1 LIQEFASMRHVLT
14 LLELTPDEI
23 HRIFHLTKDLKD
35 KLAAGIREPVL
46 PGRVQAMLFEK
57 PSLRT
62 RVSFETAMAHLGGTT
77 LFLGQEVGWG
87 EREAASDFAQVLSQ
101 YVDVVICRSNS
112 HARVEELARYCT
124 CPVING
130 LTDLAHPCQALADLY
145 TLDEI
150 HGPLEG
156 KRLAYIGDAN
166 NVARSLAVA
175 CGKLGVELAIASPAK
190 YQFDRSFL
198 EQLIA
203 AAPEVRIFQTAD
215 PEEAV
220 RGAIGVYTDVW
231 TSMGQEAE
239 RETRRKAF
247 AGYQVTA
254 KLMEEAPEGAVF
266 LHCLPARRGEE
277 VTGDVIDG
285 HYSAVLVQA
294 ANRMHVQKGLL
305 AWLLHEM
312 KE

>member
-1 LIQEFASMRHVLT
+1 MRHLLT
-14 LLELTPDEI
+14 LLELSPEEFR
-23 HRIFHLTKDLKD
+23 RIFALTKELKD
-35 KLAAGIREPVL
+35 KFQEGIREPVL
-46 PGRVQAMLFEK
+46 PGRVQALLFEK

-62 RVSFETAMAHLGGTT
+62 RVSFEAAMAHLGGTT
-77 LFLGQEVGWG
+77 LFLGQDVGWQK
-87 EREAASDFAQVLSQ
+87 REAAADFAQVLSQ
-101 YVDVVICRSNS
+101 YVDVVICRASN

-130 LTDLAHPCQALADLY
+130 LTDQAHPCQALADLY

-156 KRLAYIGDAN
+156 KRLAYVGDAN

-175 CGKLGVELAIASPAK
+175 CGKLGVEFAIASPPK
-190 YQFDRSFL
+190 YQFDRAFL
-198 EQLIA
+198 EMLTG
-203 AAPEVRIFQTAD
+203 AAPDVRVLQTVD
-215 PEEAV
+215 PREAV
-220 RGAIGVYTDVW
+220 AGAIGVYTDVW

-239 RETRRKAF
+239 ADARRKAF
-247 AGYQVTA
+247 AGFQVNST
-254 KLMEEAPEGAVF
+254 LMEQAPEGAVF

-277 VTGDVIDG
+277 VTDEVIDG

-305 AWLLHEM
+305 AWLLHEV
-312 KE
+312 E

>member
-1 LIQEFASMRHVLT
+1 MRHVLT
-14 LLELTPDEI
+14 LLEISTDEI
-23 HRIFHLTKDLKD
+23 KRIFHLSKTLKD
-35 KLAAGIREPVL
+35 QFEAGIREPVL
-46 PGRVQAMLFEK
+46 PGRVLALLFEK

-77 LFLGQEVGWG
+77 LFLGQDVGWG
-87 EREAASDFAQVLSQ
+87 KRESAADFSQVLSQ
-101 YVDVVICRSNS
+101 YVDAVVCRSSS

-124 CPVING
+124 CAVING
-130 LTDLAHPCQALADLY
+130 LTDAAHPCQALADLF

-175 CGKLGVELAIASPAK
+175 CGKLGVEMAIASPPQ
-190 YQFDRSFL
+190 YQFDRPFL
-198 EQLIA
+198 ELLTTH
-203 AAPEVRIFQTAD
+203 APEVKLLQTSD
-215 PEEAV
+215 PREAV
-220 RGAIGVYTDVW
+220 HGAIGVYTDVW
-231 TSMGQEAE
+231 ASMGQEDEAE
-239 RETRRKAF
+239 ARRRAF
-247 AGYQVTA
+247 ADYQVNTN
-254 KLMEEAPEGAVF
+254 LMQQTPEGAVF

-277 VTGDVIDG
+277 VTDEVIDG

-305 AWLLHEM
+305 AWLLHEV